1 MNKTLTTMQVREIG
15 GQLLSNWDEIK
26 KDVKLSSRS
35 LYNLIALKKCLEE
48 KLSVIEETLMTIA
61 NQYGGEPQQDGSVR
75 IPQENQEDAGKA
87 LVELGKEE
95 VDIEYQEIVIDEDS
109 SLNAMI
115 MDILFD
121 FICID
126 D

>member
-35 LYNLIALKKCLEE
+35 LYNLIALKKRLEE

-61 NQYGGEPQQDGSVR
+61 NQYGGVPQQDGSVR
-75 IPQENQEDAGKA
+75 IPQESQEDAGKA
-87 LVELGKEE
+87 LAELGKEE
-95 VDIEYQEIVIDEDS
+95 VDIEYQEIVVDEDS
-109 SLNAMI
+109 SLNAMV

-121 FICID
+121 FIRID

>member
-35 LYNLIALKKCLEE
+35 LYNLIALKKRLEE

-61 NQYGGEPQQDGSVR
+61 NQYGGVPQQDGSVK
-75 IPQENQEDAGKA
+75 IPQESQEDAGKA
-87 LVELGKEE
+87 LAELGKEE
-95 VDIEYQEIVIDEDS
+95 VDIEYQEIVVDEDS
-109 SLNAMI
+109 SLNAMV

-121 FICID
+121 FIRID

>member
-35 LYNLIALKKCLEE
+35 LYNLIALKKRLEE

-61 NQYGGEPQQDGSVR
+61 NQYGGVPQQDGSVR
-75 IPQENQEDAGKA
+75 IPQESQEDAGKA
-87 LVELGKEE
+87 LAELGKEE

-109 SLNAMI
+109 SLNAMVV
-115 MDILFD
+115 DILFD
-121 FICID
+121 FIRID

>member
-75 IPQENQEDAGKA
+75 IPQENQEDADRKS
-87 LVELGKEE
+87 V
-95 VDIEYQEIVIDEDS
+95 V
-109 SLNAMI
+109 
-115 MDILFD
+115 
-121 FICID
+121 
-126 D
+126 